1 MYYLLCRIKPDSRE
15 DLTETLCILRADTSG
30 INTSFCFPT
39 GHFSR
44 DFHARKYNFTQAC
57 SAIREGYQR
66 MRIHVHSCSRYKL
79 IRHPYL
85 RLSPGIFWGDENFLL
100 IFIVLFFHYHLTFLY
115 LPPPVIT
122 PLLSMSMSSF
132 SFVLNPSTPYSL
144 PIAVILL
151 SIYECVS
158 IMLVSSVCL
167 LDSTHE

>member
-66 MRIHVHSCSRYKL
+66 MRIHVRSCSRYKL

-85 RLSPGIFWGDENFLL
+85 RLSSGIFWGDENFLL
-100 IFIVLFFHYHLTFLY
+100 IFIVLFFHYHLVPLD
-115 LPPPVIT
+115 PPPLNRHCTVVCVHE
-122 PLLSMSMSSF
+122 SF
-132 SFVLNPSTPYSL
+132 FLF
-144 PIAVILL
+144 AH
-151 SIYECVS
+151 
-158 IMLVSSVCL
+158 SVHRLTSPTTSCQPAL
-167 LDSTHE
+167 HL